1 MRERR
6 PRCCRTL
13 LQPSTALAYA
23 HRCTEWRRRAMH
35 ARSPT
40 CTHACTHAQAR
51 AGVHARTP
59 RTAHSGS
66 APADRQTNTHT
77 KPHVYELCS
86 TTDRHW
92 PGTGPAWHWPVCST
106 TDRRCRPARRC
117 ASSTASPPRRAPPP
131 VAAPRPRRLP
141 FSHSAVIAPA
151 RRACH
156 CAAALRHK
164 PRGDRLSDQRRRWCI
179 HRAAHRMLSGAHAPP
194 TLRPAGRKDPRA
206 ARATGASISSGTLAP
221 LADGAVRHAR
231 THARSALASTKRLG
245 GLVQCGGATRRR
257 G

>member
-13 LQPSTALAYA
+13 LRPIGAHARAPLHQDGRTGCGLAPGGLQPFTALAYA

-40 CTHACTHAQAR
+40 CTHART
-51 AGVHARTP
+51 HARTGA
-59 RTAHSGS
+59 RGRA
-66 APADRQTNTHT
+66 RTHT
-77 KPHVYELCS
+77 QDSPQRLGPRRPANKHTHKTARVRALQYHRSALA
-86 TTDRHW
+86 RHWHW

-164 PRGDRLSDQRRRWCI
+164 PRGDRLSDQRRRWYI
-179 HRAAHRMLSGAHAPP
+179 HRAAHALGGA
-194 TLRPAGRKDPRA
+194 RA
-206 ARATGASISSGTLAP
+206 AGAC
-221 LADGAVRHAR
+221 VEAR
-231 THARSALASTKRLG
+231 G
-245 GLVQCGGATRRR
+245 
-257 G
+257 